1 MSKLGNVRGRPA
13 SPLLALLA
21 ASLLAVVTGLLA
33 AGCGDEGS
41 AEPARASGER
51 LAIGYVEWDESV
63 AVSNLTKV
71 LLEDLGYEQVELRR
85 GKPEA
90 IIRGVASGDLDA
102 FEGVWMPNH
111 EPLLKGLMG
120 DEVTLLNPW
129 LIGTTR
135 SSLAA
140 PAYMGVR
147 NLDELKNAGVKK
159 MIGVEPGAAPVE
171 MPTLPSRYSLEQD
184 LYPNTSAML
193 SEVDRLYKAKRS
205 FVFLAYSP
213 HWMNEEYEFD
223 YIEDPSHVL
232 GDLTQPAWLQMV
244 VRKDLR
250 EEDPLAYATL
260 DVILMT
266 EHQIHDLELTIR
278 DAKSPQEGAKAWA
291 RDNEELVQG
300 WIEAAKARS
309 QNT

>member
-1 MSKLGNVRGRPA
+1 MSKLGNGRWRPT
-13 SPLLALLA
+13 SPLAAL
-21 ASLLAVVTGLLA
+21 LLAVVTGLLA

-41 AEPARASGER
+41 ANPARPSGER
-51 LAIGYVEWDESV
+51 LVIGYVEWNESV

-71 LLEDLGYEQVELRR
+71 LLEDLGYERVELRR
-85 GKPEA
+85 GEPEA
-90 IIRGVASGDLDA
+90 IIQGVASGDLDA
-102 FEGVWMPNH
+102 FQGVWMPDH
-111 EPLLKGLMG
+111 EALLKGLMG
-120 DEVTLLNPW
+120 DEVALLNPW

-147 NLDELKNAGVKK
+147 SLEELENAGVQK
-159 MIGVEPGAAPVE
+159 MIGVEPGAAPVDL
-171 MPTLPSRYSLEQD
+171 PTLPSRYSLERD
-184 LYPNTSAML
+184 LYQNTSAML
-193 SEVDRLYKAKRS
+193 SEVDRLYEAKRP

-223 YIEDPSHVL
+223 YIEDPNGVL

-250 EEDPLAYATL
+250 EEDPLAYAAL
-260 DVILMT
+260 EVILLP
-266 EHQIHDLELTIR
+266 EHQIHNLELTIR

-291 RDNEELVQG
+291 RDNDELLQD
-300 WIEAAKARS
+300 WIEVAKARS

>member
-1 MSKLGNVRGRPA
+1 MSKLGNERGRPA
-13 SPLLALLA
+13 SPLALLA
-21 ASLLAVVTGLLA
+21 AFLLAAVAGLLA
-33 AGCGDEGS
+33 AGCGDESS
-41 AEPARASGER
+41 ADPARPSGER
-51 LAIGYVEWDESV
+51 LAVGYVKWDESV

-85 GKPEA
+85 GEPQA
-90 IIRGVASGDLDA
+90 ILRGVASGDLDA
-102 FEGVWMPNH
+102 FQGVWMPNH

-120 DEVTLLNPW
+120 DEVALLNPW

-140 PAYMGVR
+140 PAYLGVR
-147 NLDELKNAGVKK
+147 SLDELENAGVQKT
-159 MIGVEPGAAPVE
+159 IGVEPGAAPVE
-171 MPTLPSRYSLEQD
+171 VPALPSKYSLERD
-184 LYPNTSAML
+184 LYPNTSATL
-193 SEVDRLYKAKRS
+193 AVVDRLYEAKKP

-223 YIEDPSHVL
+223 YIEDPNRVL

-250 EEDPLAYATL
+250 EDDPLAYALL

-266 EHQIHDLELTIR
+266 EHQLHDLELTIR
-278 DAKSPQEGAKAWA
+278 DAKNPQEGTKAWA

-300 WIEAAKARS
+300 WIEAARARS

>member
-1 MSKLGNVRGRPA
+1 MSKLGNERGHPA
-13 SPLLALLA
+13 SPLVTL
-21 ASLLAVVTGLLA
+21 LLAVVSGLLA

-41 AEPARASGER
+41 ADRARPSGER
-51 LAIGYVEWDESV
+51 LTIGYVEWDESI

-71 LLEDLGYEQVELRR
+71 LLEELGYEQVELRR
-85 GKPEA
+85 GEPEA

-102 FEGVWMPNH
+102 FQGVWMPNH
-111 EPLLKGLMG
+111 EPLLKSLMG
-120 DEVTLLNPW
+120 DEVALLNPW
-129 LIGTTR
+129 LIGPTR

-147 NLDELKNAGVKK
+147 SLDELENAGVQK

-171 MPTLPSRYSLEQD
+171 SPTLPSSYSLERN

-193 SEVDRLYKAKRS
+193 SEIDRLYEAKVP

-213 HWMNEEYEFD
+213 HWMNEEFEFD
-223 YIEDPSHVL
+223 YIEDPNQAL
-232 GDLTQPAWLQMV
+232 GDLTQPAWPQMV

-250 EEDPLAYATL
+250 EDDPLAYAAL
-260 DVILMT
+260 DVVLLP
-266 EHQIHDLELTIR
+266 EHQVHDLELTIR

-291 RDNEELVQG
+291 RDNDELMQA

>member
-1 MSKLGNVRGRPA
+1 MSKLGSGRPA
-13 SPLLALLA
+13 LPLTLLVALLLA
-21 ASLLAVVTGLLA
+21 AATGLLA

-41 AEPARASGER
+41 ADPARPSGER
-51 LAIGYVEWDESV
+51 LAIGYVEWDESI

-71 LLEDLGYEQVELRR
+71 LLEELGYEQVELRR
-85 GKPEA
+85 GEPGP

-102 FEGVWMPNH
+102 FQGVWMPNH

-120 DEVTLLNPW
+120 DEVALLNPW
-129 LIGTTR
+129 LIGPTR

-147 NLDELKNAGVKK
+147 SLDELENAGVQK

-171 MPTLPSRYSLEQD
+171 SPTLPSSYSLERD

-193 SEVDRLYKAKRS
+193 SEVDRLYEAKEP
-205 FVFLAYSP
+205 FVFIAYSP
-213 HWMNEEYEFD
+213 HWINEVYEFD
-223 YIEDPSHVL
+223 YIEAPNRAL
-232 GDLTQPAWLQMV
+232 GDLTQPASLQMV

-250 EEDPLAYATL
+250 EEDPLAYAAV
-260 DVILMT
+260 DVILLP
-266 EHQIHDLELTIR
+266 EHQVHDLEFTIR
-278 DAKSPQEGAKAWA
+278 EAKSPQEGAKAWA
-291 RDNEELVQG
+291 RDNDELVQG

>member
-1 MSKLGNVRGRPA
+1 MSKLGNERGHPA
-13 SPLLALLA
+13 SPLVTL
-21 ASLLAVVTGLLA
+21 LLAVVSGLLA

-41 AEPARASGER
+41 ADHARPSGER
-51 LAIGYVEWDESV
+51 LTIGYVEWDESI

-71 LLEDLGYEQVELRR
+71 LLEELGYEQVELRR
-85 GKPEA
+85 GEPEA

-102 FEGVWMPNH
+102 FQGVWMPNH
-111 EPLLKGLMG
+111 EPLLKSLMG
-120 DEVTLLNPW
+120 DEVALLNPW
-129 LIGTTR
+129 LIGPTR

-147 NLDELKNAGVKK
+147 SLDELENAGVQK

-171 MPTLPSRYSLEQD
+171 SPTLPSSYSLERN

-193 SEVDRLYKAKRS
+193 SEIDRLYEAKVP

-213 HWMNEEYEFD
+213 HWMNEEFEFD
-223 YIEDPSHVL
+223 YIEDPNQAL
-232 GDLTQPAWLQMV
+232 GDLTQPAWPQMV

-250 EEDPLAYATL
+250 EDDPLAYAAL
-260 DVILMT
+260 DVVLLP
-266 EHQIHDLELTIR
+266 EHQVHDLELTIR
-278 DAKSPQEGAKAWA
+278 GAKSPQKGAKAWA
-291 RDNEELVQG
+291 RDNDELMQA

>member
-1 MSKLGNVRGRPA
+1 MSKLGNERWRPA
-13 SPLLALLA
+13 SPLALLA

-41 AEPARASGER
+41 ADPARPSGER
-51 LAIGYVEWDESV
+51 VTIGYVGWDESV

-85 GKPEA
+85 GEPEA

-111 EPLLKGLMG
+111 EPLLKNLMG
-120 DEVTLLNPW
+120 DEVQLLNPW

-135 SSLAA
+135 SSLAT
-140 PAYMGVR
+140 PSYMGVR
-147 NLDELKNAGVKK
+147 NLDELEKAGVQKV
-159 MIGVEPGAAPVE
+159 ISVEPGAAPVE
-171 MPTLPSRYSLEQD
+171 LPTLSPRYSLERD
-184 LYPNTSAML
+184 LYPNTSMML
-193 SEVDRLYKAKRS
+193 SEVDRLSKAKRP

-213 HWMNEEYEFD
+213 HWINEVYEFD
-223 YIEDPSHVL
+223 YIEDPNHVL

-250 EEDPLAYATL
+250 EDDPLAYSAL
-260 DVILMT
+260 EVILLT
-266 EHQIHDLELTIR
+266 EHQVHDLELTIR

-291 RDNEELVQG
+291 RDNKELIQG
-300 WIEAAKARS
+300 WIGAAKARS